1 MLFIKLFA
9 YIFFAYGLTE
19 IMVYGRGPFGICEK
33 IRNWA
38 AGISDGLAQLFGCP
52 MCFSTWVGLGAS
64 FLDVLLVKNAAF
76 TPFSVIFMGVGGFW
90 IGLLTILLDMFFTSG
105 IVWFLSRIEEWMEN
119 SQEVYE
125 ADEYKQE

>member
-1 MLFIKLFA
+1 MLFIKLYA

-38 AGISDGLAQLFGCP
+38 AGVSDGMAQLFGCP

-64 FLDVLLVKNAAF
+64 LLDVVLVRNAAF
-76 TPFSVIFMGVGGFW
+76 TPFSVIFACTGGFW
-90 IGLLTILLDMFFTSG
+90 IGLLTVLLDMFFTSG
-105 IVWFLSRIEEWMEN
+105 IVWLLTRIEEFMEKP
-119 SQEVYE
+119 QESYE
-125 ADEYKQE
+125 ADEYE